1 MKKVFLSLATVAFV
15 AVGSLTMTSCG
26 DDESTPGPG
35 PGPGPGEEH
44 AGKLTVDGSEYGL
57 DTTDTFVYS
66 VKGDDGKNYV
76 ALYNYVIQPGDTI
89 TATRWAIQSYSGED
103 SQATEDLHLID
114 FYIEQDADAEG
125 LTFPNQAETFYIQ
138 GLAVV
143 AGGSEVEIDGGSV
156 ALDFNVFDTAGQ
168 IDYSSTLTG
177 SKNIKAEFNGE
188 MGLYNYI
195 PTSGKGA
202 KNVFVKNAA
211 TKFNANQKVNFA
223 LVK

>member
-1 MKKVFLSLATVAFV
+1 MKKVFLSLATIAFV

-35 PGPGPGEEH
+35 PGPGTEH
-44 AGKLTVDGSEYGL
+44 AGKLTVDGSDYGL

-76 ALYNYVIQPGDTI
+76 ALYNYVVQPGDTI

-103 SQATEDLHLID
+103 SQTTEDLHLID
-114 FYIEQDADAEG
+114 FYIEQDPDAEG

-138 GLAVV
+138 GLGVV
-143 AGGSEVEIDGGSV
+143 AGGNEVAIEGGNV
-156 ALDFNVFDTAGQ
+156 ALDFNVFDPTNGL

-177 SKNIKAEFNGE
+177 SKSVKAVFNGE

-195 PTSGKGA
+195 PSSGKGT
-202 KNVFVKNAA
+202 KNVLLKNTA
-211 TKFNANQKVNFA
+211 TKLNTNQKVNFIS
-223 LVK
+223 VK